1 VHVATDRVLGEAD
14 LGRAVL
20 GVEDAVDGLVG
31 LDLLTLEAK

>member
-1 VHVATDRVLGEAD
+1 MSQRIAFSGKAD

-20 GVEDAVDGLVG
+20 GVENAVDGLVG